1 MIISDFLDIIGYLT
15 ANVLMLFAVVVA
27 YSISNYEVRTER
39 LLSKIAI
46 GLVIGS
52 IGIII
57 LLNPFLYR
65 EGIMFDTRTV
75 LLSLTA
81 FYFSIE
87 TAIIASLITIGLRI
101 HLGGSGVLFAI
112 IIILTS
118 IISGYIFKKIFKKY
132 NFKNIFL
139 KNLIVG
145 ISANIIILL
154 LPLFINETFNDLI
167 GVFLIYLTLF
177 PIITVLLGYLVEH
190 HKTRLL
196 YNRLENAQM
205 KFLQSSIDN
214 YKTLFVFAVDK
225 SFNYLTFNMFY
236 KELMYNYY
244 NQTIK
249 VGDNLLKVVEKDELT
264 TKILKE
270 GILKALNGEV
280 FNNEYNIDK
289 FGTQSF
295 KNHYYP
301 IYENNKVVGATIYIT
316 NITDIRNYEQTILRI
331 SYYDALTNIPN
342 RRYFQEVVE
351 KLNTN
356 SEVVSVITC
365 DINGLRIINDAY
377 GQSAGD
383 ELLVTVANEL
393 IKLSED
399 NNLFR
404 VGGDEFIYLIKD
416 CNLDKA
422 NDFVKEIDTLFKS
435 KKIKGI
441 NVSVS
446 CGIGIMK
453 NIGELE
459 SAIIESEA
467 NLNRNKVFERL
478 SHRSDYIKSILQ
490 TMEEKNLREKD
501 HSDRVARICNK
512 IGQKLKMSRHEINLL
527 EAIAF
532 LHDIGKIAI
541 DEAILN
547 KPGKLN
553 DEEWEII
560 KTHPEIG
567 YRIISHAPE
576 YAEIAEDILSHH
588 ERYDGTG
595 YPRGLKGDEIPIR
608 ARIIAIADAYD
619 AMISNRPYR
628 KALTKEEAIE
638 EIKKCSGTQ
647 FDPKLVEIFLK
658 IV

>member
-167 GVFLIYLTLF
+167 GVFLIYLILF

-236 KELMYNYY
+236 KP
-244 NQTIK
+244 TIK
-249 VGDNLLKVVEKDELT
+249 
-264 TKILKE
+264 
-270 GILKALNGEV
+270 
-280 FNNEYNIDK
+280 
-289 FGTQSF
+289 
-295 KNHYYP
+295 
-301 IYENNKVVGATIYIT
+301 
-316 NITDIRNYEQTILRI
+316 
-331 SYYDALTNIPN
+331 
-342 RRYFQEVVE
+342 
-351 KLNTN
+351 
-356 SEVVSVITC
+356 
-365 DINGLRIINDAY
+365 
-377 GQSAGD
+377 
-383 ELLVTVANEL
+383 
-393 IKLSED
+393 
-399 NNLFR
+399 
-404 VGGDEFIYLIKD
+404 
-416 CNLDKA
+416 
-422 NDFVKEIDTLFKS
+422 
-435 KKIKGI
+435 
-441 NVSVS
+441 
-446 CGIGIMK
+446 
-453 NIGELE
+453 
-459 SAIIESEA
+459 
-467 NLNRNKVFERL
+467 
-478 SHRSDYIKSILQ
+478 
-490 TMEEKNLREKD
+490 
-501 HSDRVARICNK
+501 
-512 IGQKLKMSRHEINLL
+512 
-527 EAIAF
+527 
-532 LHDIGKIAI
+532 
-541 DEAILN
+541 
-547 KPGKLN
+547 
-553 DEEWEII
+553 
-560 KTHPEIG
+560 
-567 YRIISHAPE
+567 
-576 YAEIAEDILSHH
+576 
-588 ERYDGTG
+588 
-595 YPRGLKGDEIPIR
+595 
-608 ARIIAIADAYD
+608 
-619 AMISNRPYR
+619 
-628 KALTKEEAIE
+628 
-638 EIKKCSGTQ
+638 
-647 FDPKLVEIFLK
+647 
-658 IV
+658 